1 MVGGKKISQRL
12 KGLMSSKREDALS
25 TEMIKKSRWRLRSSR
40 DLNLFM
46 SLGLLQNLDS
56 CVACIEVR
64 LRVLREIRLRVSQES
79 IPRLA

>member
-1 MVGGKKISQRL
+1 MCQPLVQTCAGTSLRGDKGMVGGKKISQRL

-46 SLGLLQNLDS
+46 SLGLLQSLDS
-56 CVACIEVR
+56 CVACIE
-64 LRVLREIRLRVSQES
+64 IR
-79 IPRLA
+79 